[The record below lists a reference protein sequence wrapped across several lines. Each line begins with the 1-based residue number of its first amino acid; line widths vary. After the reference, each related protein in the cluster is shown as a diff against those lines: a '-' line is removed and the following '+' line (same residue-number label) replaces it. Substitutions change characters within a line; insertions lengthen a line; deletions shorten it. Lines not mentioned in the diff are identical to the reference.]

1 LGGNATFFHP
11 LPSFNWD
18 YWYFNRIIIIF
29 ISSIVT
35 PLTEIKKIIKGCL
48 AGDRRDQE
56 LLYRR
61 HSSKLYGVCLQ
72 YSGNDEEA
80 RDILQEGFI
89 KIFENLHNYKH
100 EGSFEG
106 WIRRI
111 VVNTAL
117 ERFRSRHN
125 LFRVDDIDT
134 IQEPE
139 AEPENDDYSGLQVVD
154 LLYII
159 RELPPKYRMV
169 FNLFAIEGYSHRE
182 IGEMLNISE
191 GTSKSNL
198 SRARNI
204 LQRRVGMLTG
214 VKRKVVN
221 G

>member
-1 LGGNATFFHP
+1 
-11 LPSFNWD
+11 
-18 YWYFNRIIIIF
+18 
-29 ISSIVT
+29 
-35 PLTEIKKIIKGCL
+35 LTDIKKIIKGCL

-56 LLYRR
+56 ILYRR
-61 HSSKLYGVCLQ
+61 HSAKLYGVCLQ

-117 ERFRSRHN
+117 VKFRSRHN

-139 AEPENDDYSGLQVVD
+139 AEPDTEDYSGLQAVD

-169 FNLFAIEGYSHRE
+169 FNLYAIEGYSHKE
-182 IGEMLNISE
+182 IGEMMKISE

-204 LQRRVGMLTG
+204 LQRRVSSYTG
-214 VKRKVVN
+214 IKKRAVN

>member
-1 LGGNATFFHP
+1 
-11 LPSFNWD
+11 
-18 YWYFNRIIIIF
+18 
-29 ISSIVT
+29 
-35 PLTEIKKIIKGCL
+35 LTDIKKIIKGCL
-48 AGDRRDQE
+48 DGDRRDQE

-61 HSSKLYGVCLQ
+61 HSPKLYGVCLQ

-89 KIFENLHNYKH
+89 KIFENLRNYKH

-111 VVNTAL
+111 IVNTAL
-117 ERFRSRHN
+117 EKFRSRHK

-134 IQEPE
+134 IQEQE
-139 AEPENDDYSGLQVVD
+139 SEPDTEDYAGLQAVD
-154 LLYII
+154 LLFII

-169 FNLFAIEGYSHRE
+169 FNLYAIEGYSHKE
-182 IGEMLNISE
+182 IGEMMNISE

-198 SRARNI
+198 SRARTI
-204 LQRRVGMLTG
+204 LQKKVSLYTG
-214 VKRKVVN
+214 IRITAVN

>member
-1 LGGNATFFHP
+1 
-11 LPSFNWD
+11 
-18 YWYFNRIIIIF
+18 
-29 ISSIVT
+29 
-35 PLTEIKKIIKGCL
+35 
-48 AGDRRDQE
+48 
-56 LLYRR
+56 LYAV
-61 HSSKLYGVCLQ
+61 SLQ

-89 KIFENLHNYKH
+89 KIFENLQNYKY

-117 ERFRSRHN
+117 EKFRSRHN
-125 LFRVDDIDT
+125 LFRIDDIDT
-134 IQEPE
+134 INEPE
-139 AEPENDDYSGLQVVD
+139 AEPDTEDYSGLQAVD

-169 FNLFAIEGYSHRE
+169 FNLYAIEGYSHRE
-182 IGEMLNISE
+182 ISQMLNISE

-198 SRARNI
+198 SRARVI
-204 LQRRVGMLTG
+204 LQRRVGSLTG
-214 VKRKVVN
+214 IKRKAVN

>member
-1 LGGNATFFHP
+1 M
-11 LPSFNWD
+11 SD
-18 YWYFNRIIIIF
+18 
-29 ISSIVT
+29 
-35 PLTEIKKIIKGCL
+35 IKEIIKGCL
-48 AGDRRDQE
+48 DGNRRDQE

-61 HSSKLYGVCLQ
+61 HSSKLYAVCLQ

-89 KIFENLHNYKH
+89 KIFENLQNYKH

-106 WIRRI
+106 WMRRI

-117 ERFRSRHN
+117 EKFRSRHN

-134 IQEPE
+134 INEPE
-139 AEPENDDYSGLQVVD
+139 AEPDTEDYAGLEAVD

-169 FNLFAIEGYSHRE
+169 FNLYAIEGYSHKE
-182 IGEMLNISE
+182 IGNMLNISE

-198 SRARNI
+198 SRARFI
-204 LQRRVGMLTG
+204 LQKKVGSFTG
-214 VKRKVVN
+214 IRRKVMN